1 MAGKAR
7 SAASMLAKKPHRW
20 IPGESPRS
28 KNKRKSGAKGS
39 TSQIG
44 LPSAPASGQTAR
56 PMRNLCRARM
66 QISIL
71 PGRDGFK
78 PCLEGERQAKQGLCR
93 SDASGVSFGQIT
105 LMAGLSEI
113 IGKQRQKGDYAA
125 KPRRASAASSVFSKR
140 QAIVIGPTP
149 PGTGVMAPAWPIAS

>member
-1 MAGKAR
+1 MVSSRVWKVSGK
-7 SAASMLAKKPHRW
+7 
-20 IPGESPRS
+20 
-28 KNKRKSGAKGS
+28 
-39 TSQIG
+39 
-44 LPSAPASGQTAR
+44 
-56 PMRNLCRARM
+56 
-66 QISIL
+66 
-71 PGRDGFK
+71 PGR
-78 PCLEGERQAKQGLCR
+78 GLCR